1 MNDSDGYQ
9 QKKSRFDNMLTIY
22 GRKPVLEALQDASIP
37 IYRVHLANSNKKAPI
52 LVKIEALAT
61 ERQITTEHID
71 KLALSRISR
80 SSKQDQGVAADLA
93 LPGYQQLASFL
104 KDYQVASQD
113 RFLAVDNVSNPQNL
127 GMIIRSAA
135 ASGIRGLIIPKQGSA
150 TLGAL
155 VIKASAGAIFKCPII
170 RCEKLSDAI
179 SQLQDR
185 GVKVATLCSEDK
197 GSEDKGSE
205 DKGSEDKGS
214 ENKGSKNKDTENKRA
229 NKKTTSNNVS
239 LQELTQQAPA
249 ATIFVL
255 GNETEGVSSQTQS
268 QADYSVFIPMHNEVE
283 SLNVAITA
291 ALIAFA
297 GRE

>member
-22 GRKPVLEALQDASIP
+22 GRKPVLEALQDPSIP

-52 LVKIEALAT
+52 LVKIEALAA

-150 TLGAL
+150 TLGPL

-179 SQLQDR
+179 SQLQER
-185 GVKVATLCSEDK
+185 GVKVATLCT
-197 GSEDKGSE
+197 
-205 DKGSEDKGS
+205 
-214 ENKGSKNKDTENKRA
+214 ENKGRENKGTENKGTENKGA
-229 NKKTTSNNVS
+229 NKKTTSNNIS
-239 LQELTQQAPA
+239 LQTLTQQAPA
-249 ATIFVL
+249 ATVFVL